1 MKTRGG
7 KGKRGRGSKIPP
19 QNRPTSS
26 QPVRVESKTL
36 NRRPRGLPSQYEFT
50 PANRQAP
57 LQDSEQEPIAQPPTG
72 PTIRDYPPPT
82 QLFQSGEGSPRG
94 SGSTPFR
101 ASGSTQPRSGG
112 SRRFNGKLTISL
124 QRRFNGKP
132 PISLQRRFN
141 RKPPIL
147 HLGRRQ
153 ILHLE
158 PLYHITALKLKT
170 HMRKKMKMRKLR
182 LIMKGNQLSLKIRLL
197 LSMSCFFSQDVR
209 SLQRSSLPHL
219 SLEPIGKLSRLG
231 LGLILSNVCVYLLSR
246 LGVYMVS

>member
-36 NRRPRGLPSQYEFT
+36 NRRPRGLPSHYEFT

-112 SRRFNGKLTISL
+112 SVHRLASNQSPAPVQREAYNQSPAPVQREASNQSPASVQPEASNPPPRQASNPPPRASVSHHSSQAQNSHAEEDEDEEAEANYERESTLPEDSL
-124 QRRFNGKP
+124 AT
-132 PISLQRRFN
+132 
-141 RKPPIL
+141 L
-147 HLGRRQ
+147 H
-153 ILHLE
+153 E
-158 PLYHITALKLKT
+158 
-170 HMRKKMKMRKLR
+170 
-182 LIMKGNQLSLKIRLL
+182 LL
-197 LSMSCFFSQDVR
+197 LQPGREKFTTVISPTF
-209 SLQRSSLPHL
+209 
-219 SLEPIGKLSRLG
+219 EPGT
-231 LGLILSNVCVYLLSR
+231 YW
-246 LGVYMVS
+246 